1 MAGPIV
7 YTKAASADLRE
18 IARYTLAQWG
28 EAQARSY
35 IAQIEQAAV
44 ALADGN
50 GVFKDLSALH
60 PGMQS
65 TKVGS
70 HFVFCVVRPGQPALV
85 LAILHERMDLMVR
98 LRARLQP
105 H

>member
-18 IARYTLAQWG
+18 IARYTLGQWG
-28 EAQARSY
+28 EAQARGY
-35 IAQIEQAAV
+35 ITQIEQAAV
-44 ALADGN
+44 ALADGH
-50 GVFKDLSALH
+50 GVFKDLSSLH
-60 PGMQS
+60 PGMRS
-65 TKVGS
+65 TKIGS

-105 H
+105 Q